1 MCCRSKSVKRVW
13 GRGNLTFHSYSF
25 PVFIP
30 IDSIKS
36 KITLFKHVNI
46 SLGNSADDDDF
57 DTVIGDS
64 VSTTATAL
72 VP

>member
-1 MCCRSKSVKRVW
+1 MEE
-13 GRGNLTFHSYSF
+13 NLLLTAEDNGLRQLEAIFSAF
-25 PVFIP
+25 G
-30 IDSIKS
+30 
-36 KITLFKHVNI
+36 FKHVNI
-46 SLGNSADDDDF
+46 NLANSADDDDF